1 MYTLILDTVD
11 DILKD
16 MSVYEINLLVR
27 IKLTE
32 DLLRETKLVLT
43 DRKKELAR
51 IQKDKLDKA

>member
-32 DLLRETKLVLT
+32 DLLRETKLALI